1 VEAHHEDAALKPFVD
16 GLAAAKGQL
25 QDGTMWLMQNGLA
38 NPDNAGAA
46 STDYMHLFG
55 LTGLAYMWALMAKA
69 AQAKVAAGDSDPF
82 YATKLAIG
90 RYFVERVLPDAGGHL
105 AKLKTG
111 SETLMALPA
120 EAF

>member
-1 VEAHHEDAALKPFVD
+1 VKA
-16 GLAAAKGQL
+16 QL
-25 QDGTMWLMQNGLA
+25 QDGTMWLMQNGLQ

-55 LTGLAYMWALMAKA
+55 LTGLAYMWCLMVKA
-69 AQAKVAAGDSDPF
+69 ANAKIAAGSSDPF
-82 YATKLAIG
+82 FTTKIVTAK
-90 RYFVERVLPDAGGHL
+90 YFIERVLPDAGAHL